1 MLLDDAT
8 QTLVRNKLLGWG
20 AACLPVYPGMDIGQD
35 LAFEGGDLA
44 TVTGVENLAQD
55 LTVALTTALGAD
67 PFNVFFGFDGVNA
80 LAEEPNA
87 MLARE
92 RIRVSV
98 IKLLNNDP
106 RVRRILDVQLLDGR
120 LGPLSA
126 DMVPGTDVSST
137 RVLNVRV
144 AFETISGEQ
153 SALDLGGMKLNV

>member
-1 MLLDDAT
+1 MPLDEAT
-8 QTLVRNKLLGWG
+8 HELIRNKLLGWG
-20 AACLPVYPGMDIGQD
+20 AACLPIYPGLDIGQD
-35 LAFEGGDLA
+35 IEFQGGDLA
-44 TVTGVENLAQD
+44 TVTGVANLGQD

-67 PFNVFFGFDGVNA
+67 PFNVAFGFDGINA
-80 LAEEPNA
+80 LVEETNP

-126 DMVPGTDVSST
+126 DVGSN

-144 AFETISGEQ
+144 AFETISGDQ
-153 SALDLGGMKLNV
+153 SALDLGGVKLNV